1 MIKFTDLLVLGGISY
16 IVYVLLK
23 KDNKIVNK
31 DINVEEKKDIQ
42 PENVKISLSN
52 RNYRRDEPKR
62 DFYSQYNTSK
72 FATVAPPMV
81 TVY

>member
-23 KDNKIVNK
+23 KDNKIVKK
-31 DINVEEKKDIQ
+31 DINEEEIKNFQ

-52 RNYRRDEPKR
+52 RNYRRDEPKK
-62 DFYSQYNTSK
+62 DFYSHYNTSK
-72 FATVAPPMV
+72 FATYAPPRV

>member
-23 KDNKIVNK
+23 KDNKIVKK
-31 DINVEEKKDIQ
+31 DIKIEEKKDIE

-52 RNYRRDEPKR
+52 RNYRRDEPKQ

-72 FATVAPPMV
+72 FATYAPPRV
-81 TVY
+81 TIS